1 MTIRERGSVSY
12 DNETMNP
19 EAAGKVASAQISAN
33 PATSPGAVGS
43 RDPQPW
49 GGPYDQVAGAM
60 PAGFHVQQGQT
71 PPVNP
76 AAPQGRQPYGAY
88 PSGQPAAAPYQASM
102 PSNGQATAAMV
113 CGILGLV
120 LCLVPP
126 VGGILALVAVVLALL
141 ARQKPASGSA
151 ATAGLV
157 MGIIGVIL
165 GILFTAFTVWLVLG
179 YSNVQVGYDS
189 ALSELADELDEGYGG
204 DGAMDGTFDDADDQ
218 AAYDAAV
225 ERLDMV
231 CNPSSEARENLA
243 HAINDAFLQTSG
255 MDMKDIGLDSAGI
268 VDWVVQDA
276 SYRVT
281 RVDTWP
287 ESGIGVVYYT
297 SNTRDIDDLIDDFT
311 DRVHGYTQTDDFA
324 HATDDEKKQKFAQL
338 MDEAMAGE
346 REMDAH
352 HAWLDMER
360 FAGEWA
366 PSQDSLNRLPDEF
379 YDTTW

>member
-1 MTIRERGSVSY
+1 
-12 DNETMNP
+12 
-19 EAAGKVASAQISAN
+19 
-33 PATSPGAVGS
+33 
-43 RDPQPW
+43 
-49 GGPYDQVAGAM
+49 
-60 PAGFHVQQGQT
+60 
-71 PPVNP
+71 
-76 AAPQGRQPYGAY
+76 
-88 PSGQPAAAPYQASM
+88 
-102 PSNGQATAAMV
+102 MV

-141 ARQKPASGSA
+141 AKRKPASGSA

-157 MGIIGVIL
+157 MGVIGVIL

-179 YSNVQVGYDS
+179 YSGVQGDYDS
-189 ALSELADELDEGYGG
+189 APNELVDELDEDYDGG
-204 DGAMDGTFDDADDQ
+204 GAMSGTFDDADDQ

-255 MDMKDIGLDSAGI
+255 MNMEDIGIDPAGI

-287 ESGIGVVYYT
+287 EDGSGVVYYT

-311 DRVHGYTQTDDFA
+311 DRVHGYAQTDDFA
-324 HATDDEKKQKFAQL
+324 HATDDEKRQKFAQL

-346 REMDAH
+346 HEMDVH
-352 HAWLDMER
+352 HARLDMER
-360 FAGEWA
+360 FAGKWA